1 MSQPPPPP
9 PLCREVEQRT
19 PPPPLTSSPP
29 TVVFCGE
36 TSSLRKLRHTL
47 AKTCQVIVGDDA
59 AGATSN
65 ANTNA
70 SVIVVCGDANSVSS
84 DEAEQHLAS
93 GGSILFLLS
102 GTGSSQQVPAFLR
115 KVVGITVNEDT
126 VVCLSHNTGAD
137 GLHPRHIRIVA
148 NGAAHTDI
156 FDAGVRSIIYP
167 EGATLRSAQNST
179 AVTILSS
186 GPETFPTNRPIA
198 MAWEQP
204 STGGR
209 VVAVGSSSVFSDG
222 FLKKEDNGQ
231 MCNAIFQY
239 LLKST
244 DQVTF
249 KRMTASSITI
259 EDGQSRPDIAALANR
274 IKPCLGRLD
283 PLPQDLT
290 ELYCDDNLF
299 GFDTDTVSDLY
310 QAMDVPREPLQLIQ
324 PEFEIVMP
332 PLLPAVFSPQIE
344 LPPPTLELFNL
355 DEECTDRHTKLG
367 RLTNECLNEGTSAE
381 EFVQRAGAILGVAG
395 DAGKAPQN
403 GKAVLSRIF
412 GRIVDAQL
420 RAEDRLPVLHV
431 DTRAF

>member
-1 MSQPPPPP
+1 MVATMDTTAAAAAAAAA
-9 PLCREVEQRT
+9 E
-19 PPPPLTSSPP
+19 PP
-29 TVVFCGE
+29 TVVFRGK

-59 AGATSN
+59 ASDSDN
-65 ANTNA
+65 ANA

-102 GTGSSQQVPAFLR
+102 GTSSSHQVPVFLR

-126 VVCLSHNTGAD
+126 VVGLSHNTGAD
-137 GLHPRHIRIVA
+137 GLHPRHVRIVA
-148 NGAAHTDI
+148 IGAAHTDI
-156 FDAGVRSIIYP
+156 IDAGVRSIVYP
-167 EGATLRSAQNST
+167 EGITLRFAQNST

-209 VVAVGSSSVFSDG
+209 VVAVGSSSIFSDG
-222 FLKKEDNGQ
+222 FLKKEGNGQ

-244 DQVTF
+244 DQITF
-249 KRMTASSITI
+249 KVMTASCSITI
-259 EDGQSRPDIAALANR
+259 EDDQSRPDIAALANR

-283 PLPQDLT
+283 PLPQGLT
-290 ELYCDDNLF
+290 EMYCDDNLF

-324 PEFEIVMP
+324 PEFQIVMP
-332 PLLPAVFSPQIE
+332 PLRPAVFSPQIE

-367 RLTNECLNEGTSAE
+367 QLTNECLNEGTSAE

-395 DAGKAPQN
+395 DPGKVPPNN

-412 GRIVDAQL
+412 GRIVDAQIG
-420 RAEDRLPVLHV
+420 AEDRLPVLHV